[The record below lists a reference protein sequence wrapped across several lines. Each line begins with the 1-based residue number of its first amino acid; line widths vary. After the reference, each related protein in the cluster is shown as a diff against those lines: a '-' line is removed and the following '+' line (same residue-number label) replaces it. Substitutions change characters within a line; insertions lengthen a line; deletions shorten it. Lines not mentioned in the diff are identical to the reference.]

1 MFEVRLPE
9 KQQFK
14 QKQFRLFNPFP
25 HKTIFAFIWIH
36 DATFKLLTEFLS
48 SSPSSRTVSILE
60 ERVASLSFNYWS
72 SILIL
77 NILEE
82 K

>member
-25 HKTIFAFIWIH
+25 HKTIFDFIWIH
-36 DATFKLLTEFLS
+36 DATFKLLTAFLS
-48 SSPSSRTVSILE
+48 SSPSTRMVSILE
-60 ERVASLSFNYWS
+60 ERVASLSFSYRS
-72 SILIL
+72 SILIF